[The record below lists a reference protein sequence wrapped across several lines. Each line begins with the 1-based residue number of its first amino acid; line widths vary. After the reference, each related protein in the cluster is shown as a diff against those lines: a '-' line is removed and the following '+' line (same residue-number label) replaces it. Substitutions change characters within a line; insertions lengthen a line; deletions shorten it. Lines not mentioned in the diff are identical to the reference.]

1 VAVFGI
7 DRVDEPEQRWFV
19 RSPLHRYLAVDL
31 KNRGLAA
38 AAQEVLETVHG
49 SRHEFVVLLDL
60 DVIASEEFGATNF
73 PGSGGLSLE
82 EVRQALSVFARQPT
96 LAALVVAGYNPT
108 RDTDAKAAKIVID
121 LLATVLSPRLQAPP
135 AESAGASVENAA
147 SADVTPPAAPAK
159 TTENLEP
166 SADPVSAPVTAA
178 AELPD
183 LASPSSEG
191 APETPSDVVP
201 ESEPPTE

>member
-1 VAVFGI
+1 
-7 DRVDEPEQRWFV
+7 V

-60 DVIASEEFGATNF
+60 DVIASEEFAATNF
-73 PGSGGLSLE
+73 PGSGGLSLD

-96 LAALVVAGYNPT
+96 LAALVVAGYNPA
-108 RDTDAKAAKIVID
+108 RDTDAKAAKMVVD
-121 LLATVLSPRLQAPP
+121 LLVTVLSPRLQAPP
-135 AESAGASVENAA
+135 AESAGPSVEGGIESGA
-147 SADVTPPAAPAK
+147 SADLTPPAAPAK

-166 SADPVSAPVTAA
+166 VADPVSAPVTAA

-183 LASPSSEG
+183 PASPSSEG
-191 APETPSDVVP
+191 APEMPSDVVP
-201 ESEPPTE
+201 ESEPPAE